1 MKRKTLMSAIGA
13 MALAATTSTTAAAS
27 PGTSGSDPSSF
38 TGKRWS
44 ASAPKFTKYVS
55 MGDSYV
61 AGPLIPWNSTWCFRS
76 NNNYPSWLATH
87 LGLYD
92 TSGGFTDASCSS
104 ADTTSFTQSQ
114 PTPSPSLTLA
124 NQPPQV
130 DSLSADTDLVTIG
143 IGGNDYRMFG
153 TLAFDCPS
161 YRDSDP
167 TGSPCKDHFTKNGV
181 DTLKAVLP
189 NTQKNITRVV
199 RTVREHAPAA
209 KVVLVGYPRVV
220 PPSGYCPDVVPLA
233 DGDYAWADS
242 LNRGLNTAV
251 SKAAKATGA
260 TYVDTYGPALG
271 HDACAGDAAWIQG
284 KDTNLLK
291 AYAMHP
297 NAAGMRAIGD
307 LVYKELTGSNPP
319 PAAKRTL
326 KRSGADSSSGARQR
340 QWIADHPDALTRS
353 RG

>member
-13 MALAATTSTTAAAS
+13 VALAAATSTTAAAS

-44 ASAPKFTKYVS
+44 MSTPKVTKYVS

-61 AGPLIPWNSTWCFRS
+61 AGPLVPWNSTWCFRS
-76 NNNYPSWLATH
+76 SNNYPSWLATH
-87 LGLYD
+87 LGLD
-92 TSGGFTDASCSS
+92 QAGAFKDASCSS
-104 ADTTSFTQSQ
+104 ADTTNFTQPQ
-114 PTPSPSLTLA
+114 PTPSASLKLA
-124 NQPPQV
+124 TQRPQV
-130 DSLSADTDLVTIG
+130 ESLSADTDLVTIG
-143 IGGNDYRMFG
+143 IGGNDYSLFS
-153 TLAFDCPS
+153 TVVYDCPE

-167 TGSPCKDHFTKNGV
+167 TGAPCRDHFTKNGV

-189 NTQKNITRVV
+189 NTQKNIAQAV
-199 RTVREHAPAA
+199 RTVREHAPEA
-209 KVVLVGYPRVV
+209 KVVLVGYPRLV
-220 PPSGYCPDVVPLA
+220 PPSGYCPNVIPLA

-271 HDACAGDAAWIQG
+271 HDACAGDAAWVQG
-284 KDTNLLK
+284 KDTDLLK

-307 LVYKELTGSNPP
+307 LVYKKITGGNP
-319 PAAKRTL
+319 PAAKRTV
-326 KRSGADSSSGARQR
+326 KSRATDPTSGTRQR
-340 QWIADHPDALTRS
+340 QWMADNPDTLMHTR
-353 RG
+353 